1 MKPTNQREPLVLSIF
16 FNTRGFGY
24 ALFEGVVAPVD
35 WGIKTVK
42 DKNAYFEH
50 VRLLLHLFEPSVIVV
65 QGCTAKMARCTDA
78 IQEVINRIAKL
89 AKTKNIRVLRYSRAD
104 IRTCFAYYGAFN
116 KDEIA
121 RATADVLPEFAPRVP
136 PMRKLWKSEDY
147 RIGLFDAL
155 SLVFTFYAKEH
166 LSPA

>member
-1 MKPTNQREPLVLSIF
+1 MNSTNMREPLVLSIF

-24 ALFEGVVAPVD
+24 AVFEGVVAPVD

-42 DKNAYFEH
+42 DKNDYFEH

-65 QGCTAKMARCTDA
+65 QDCTAKMARCTDA

-89 AKTKNIRVLRYSRAD
+89 AKKKNIRVLRYSRAD
-104 IRTCFAYYGAFN
+104 IRASFAYYGAFN

-121 RATADVLPEFAPRVP
+121 RAIADVLPEFAPRVP

-147 RIGLFDAL
+147 RMGLFDAL
-155 SLVFTFYAKEH
+155 SLTFTFYAKER
-166 LSPA
+166 LSPE